1 MYTSSTII
9 PSEGNYTTGHD
20 FGKVN
25 GMVNPYLSRFFQR
38 YLLHKAFSVF
48 KWELPAHWSR
58 EYFLYTLYC
67 RGFLAIVRTNA
78 FGVIPQGC
86 GLQGFDVFYRPTNAV
101 ITNPLLR
108 GITTPRINE
117 QCVLLK
123 LQPDYCGITDLVT
136 YYGDMMA
143 LCAQTSGVNLVNSQL
158 SYVFTA
164 ENKAASE
171 SFKKMYSK
179 IANGEPFVVQDS
191 KLARSDGTPA
201 WQLFQQNVGQN
212 YIAGQL
218 YDDLRKLEQ
227 RFDTAIGIPNANT
240 EKRERL
246 ITDEVNANNIET
258 RTLSEMWL
266 EELEDGIGKAKDM
279 FNIEISVRFRNNPEG
294 GEPNEGERTVE
305 RTNSSTKR

>member
-1 MYTSSTII
+1 MYTQATII
-9 PSEGNYTTGHD
+9 PAMGNYTTGHN

-25 GMVNPYLSRFFQR
+25 GMVNPDLSQFFQR
-38 YLLHKAFSVF
+38 YLLQKAFSVF
-48 KWELPAHWSR
+48 RWKLPQHWNK

-67 RGFLAIVRTNA
+67 RGFLAVVNTTA

-86 GLQGFDVFYRPTNAV
+86 SLQGFGVFYQPTNAV
-101 ITNPLLR
+101 ITNPLLK
-108 GITTPRINE
+108 GIVTPRIGV
-117 QCVLLK
+117 QCELLK
-123 LQPDYCGITDLVT
+123 LTPDYCGIADLVT

-143 LCAQTSGVNLVNSQL
+143 LTCQTAGVNLVNSQL

-164 ENKAASE
+164 ENKAGAE
-171 SFKKMYSK
+171 SFRQMYKK
-179 IANGEPFVVQDS
+179 IASGDAFVIQDS
-191 KLARSDGTPA
+191 KLARADGSPA

-227 RFDTAIGIPNANT
+227 RFDTIIGIPNANT

-258 RTLSEMWL
+258 QSLSESWL
-266 EELEDGIGKAKDM
+266 EELQSGAEKVCKM
-279 FNIEISVRFRNNPEG
+279 FNIELSVDWRNKPRQEVKTNDG
-294 GEPNEGERTVE
+294 GRTVKQ
-305 RTNSSTKR
+305 S

>member
-1 MYTSSTII
+1 MYTAATII
-9 PSEGNYTTGHD
+9 PSMGNYTTGHD

-25 GMVNPYLSRFFQR
+25 AMVNADLSRFFQR

-48 KWELPAHWSR
+48 RWALPKHWSR

-67 RGFLAIVRTNA
+67 RGYLAVINTDK

-86 GLQGFDVFYRPTNAV
+86 GLQGFDVMYQPTNAV
-101 ITNPLLR
+101 ITNPLLK
-108 GITTPRINE
+108 GITAPRINV
-117 QCVLLK
+117 QCALIK
-123 LQPDYCGITDLVT
+123 LQPDYCGIMDLVT

-143 LCAQTSGVNLVNSQL
+143 LTCQTAGVNLVNSQL

-164 ENKAASE
+164 ENKASAE
-171 SFKKMYSK
+171 SFRKLFTK
-179 IANGEPFVVQDS
+179 IASGEAFVIQDS
-191 KLARSDGTPA
+191 KMLRADGSPA

-258 RTLSEMWL
+258 RTLAESWL
-266 EELEDGIGKAKDM
+266 EELQAGVERANTM
-279 FNIEISVRFRNNPEG
+279 FNLQIAVDWRHDPGKEVKQNDG
-294 GEPNEGERTVE
+294 
-305 RTNSSTKR
+305 K

>member
-1 MYTSSTII
+1 MYSSSSII
-9 PSEGNYTTGHD
+9 PTLGNYNTGHD

-25 GMVNPYLSRFFQR
+25 SMVDDNLSLFFKR

-48 KWELPAHWSR
+48 RWKLPETWSKD
-58 EYFLYTLYC
+58 YFLYTLYC
-67 RGFLAIVRTNA
+67 RGYLAIINTDK
-78 FGVIPQGC
+78 FGIIPQGC
-86 GLQGFDVFYRPTNAV
+86 CLQGFDVFYRPTNAV

-108 GITTPRINE
+108 GITTPRIGV
-117 QCVLLK
+117 QCALIK
-123 LQPDYCGITDLVT
+123 LQPDYCGIMDLVT

-143 LCAQTSGVNLVNSQL
+143 LCCQTAGVNLVNSQL

-164 ENKAASE
+164 ENKAAAE
-171 SFKKMYSK
+171 SFRKLYGK
-179 IANGEPFVVQDS
+179 IASGEAFVIQDN
-191 KLARSDGTPA
+191 KLTKADGSPA

-212 YIAGQL
+212 YIASQL

-258 RTLSEMWL
+258 ESLADSWL
-266 EELEDGIGKAKDM
+266 EELQSGVEKANKMFGLEIAVDWRNKPKKEVVKDDS
-279 FNIEISVRFRNNPEG
+279 NGVVTG
-294 GEPNEGERTVE
+294 A
-305 RTNSSTKR
+305 

>member
-1 MYTSSTII
+1 MYTSSAII
-9 PSEGNYTTGHD
+9 PAMGNYTTGHG

-25 GMVNPYLSRFFQR
+25 TMVNPDMSRFFQR

-48 KWELPAHWSR
+48 KWKLPEHWSKD
-58 EYFLYTLYC
+58 YFLYTLYC
-67 RGFLAIVRTNA
+67 RGFLAVVRTDA

-108 GITTPRINE
+108 GIVTPRIDK
-117 QCVLLK
+117 QCTIVK
-123 LQPDYCGITDLVT
+123 LQPDYCGIMDLVT

-143 LCAQTSGVNLVNSQL
+143 LCAQTAGVNLVNSQL

-164 ENKAASE
+164 ENKAAAE
-171 SFKKMYSK
+171 SFRKLYSK
-179 IANGEPFVVQDS
+179 IANGEAFVIQDS
-191 KLARSDGTPA
+191 KLVRADGSPA
-201 WQLFQQNVGQN
+201 WELFQQNVGQN

-227 RFDTAIGIPNANT
+227 RFDTAVGIPNANT

-246 ITDEVNANNIET
+246 ITDEVNANNVET
-258 RTLSEMWL
+258 KSLAEMWL
-266 EELEDGIGKAKDM
+266 EELKECVDKTNKM
-279 FNIEISVRFRNNPEG
+279 FNTEFAVEWRNEPRKE
-294 GEPNEGERTVE
+294 GEPNDG
-305 RTNSSTKR
+305 KRNVGGYS